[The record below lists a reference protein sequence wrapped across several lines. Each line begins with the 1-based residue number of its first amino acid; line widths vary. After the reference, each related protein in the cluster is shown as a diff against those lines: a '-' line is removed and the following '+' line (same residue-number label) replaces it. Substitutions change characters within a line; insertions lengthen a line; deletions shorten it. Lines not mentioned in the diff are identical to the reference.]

1 MPTNLTSKL
10 KFLERHQLLK
20 HAQESLNS
28 PVSIKEIEFVVKR
41 PQGRKLHI
49 KMTSLFNSAIYLG
62 KNINSFIQS
71 LSENWREGNISH
83 LILWDQYY
91 PDTKTDKKSY
101 KKTKPISFIN
111 TDTWKTS
118 IKYSQHVKR
127 MLHYDQV
134 GLSPVM

>member
-49 KMTSLFNSAIYLG
+49 KMASLFNSAIYFYGSQELFLPFLRLNVTFI
-62 KNINSFIQS
+62 NIII
-71 LSENWREGNISH
+71 EM
-83 LILWDQYY
+83 
-91 PDTKTDKKSY
+91 KSY
-101 KKTKPISFIN
+101 PKEALKIKKLIT
-111 TDTWKTS
+111 
-118 IKYSQHVKR
+118 
-127 MLHYDQV
+127 
-134 GLSPVM
+134 LSSVY